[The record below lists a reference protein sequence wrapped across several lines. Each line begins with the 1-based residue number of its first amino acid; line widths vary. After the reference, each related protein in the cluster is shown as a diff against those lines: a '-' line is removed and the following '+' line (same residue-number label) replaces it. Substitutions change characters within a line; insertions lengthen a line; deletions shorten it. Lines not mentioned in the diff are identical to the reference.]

1 MCALLN
7 TATGRKHDSTG
18 RGRGGGLSIVPPLFF
33 DAVCSKKPPSK
44 RGGDDDGPFVLESL
58 FIRRF
63 PMMIFFSNR
72 KTKRTRSRATHFSL
86 LFEKKTLRTIKE
98 RTTRRRRAKTVLF
111 WHLFFSLNDDDLSFK
126 VYRRRRRRR
135 RKNLEDF
142 RAHSS
147 RTRGSKD
154 DDEMGV

>member
-1 MCALLN
+1 MRAFEHRAN
-7 TATGRKHDSTG
+7 DSTG
-18 RGRGGGLSIVPPLFF
+18 RGRGGGGLSMVPPLFF
-33 DAVCSKKPPSK
+33 DAVRSKKPPPSK
-44 RGGDDDGPFVLESL
+44 RGGGDDFDGPFVLLESL
-58 FIRRF
+58 FVRRF
-63 PMMIFFSNR
+63 PTMIFEKRNEGDLARHNSLSFSRR
-72 KTKRTRSRATHFSL
+72 KLYA
-86 LFEKKTLRTIKE
+86 IKE

-111 WHLFFSLNDDDLSFK
+111 WHLFISLNDDDLSFK

-154 DDEMGV
+154 DDEMGM